1 MRIDLIQNFPDKW
14 TPNTAQ
20 QFILNELANVLDDER
35 KFIIICA
42 PTGSGKSMIAK
53 TLCNTSSYP
62 TVEFQR
68 DCMSGAMYDPNR
80 VSLETHYQRSGCA
93 VLTCTKSLQ
102 DQYVT
107 EFTDGKALKGMVNY
121 PCAVNEDHTYQDG
134 ICKFVSGQKKI
145 CMKEGQCAYI
155 NQRALTDCNRSQF
168 FNYSV
173 FMQRSPKVKHKDF
186 IVCDE
191 ASELETILVG
201 EYTVAISIE
210 PFMNLVNVEIP
221 PTPLKKAPRGEY
233 LNWIDECKEICEQQI
248 AILENNWS
256 EAQKGNKKKKKIPY
270 QELNR
275 HRKLS
280 EYALKLKT
288 LSETWWETEYL
299 IENEDDILVFKPY
312 NVDKL
317 ADRFLFSYGHKVVLM
332 SATIIDHENFAKTLG
347 IKPNDYHYI
356 EAPSMFDPAKAPIKK
371 VGDFGIT
378 YANKRET
385 LPVVSAIAQKLCE
398 VHSGEKGIIHS
409 HSMEIL
415 EYVRRAM
422 GGDKRFLYREDDRTN
437 EDLIKQ
443 HKLSTKDTVL
453 VSPSMTHG
461 VDLKGDL
468 GKFQLIMKAPFSPM
482 GDNRIKRKMKEDPQ
496 WYTNMMLSTLV
507 QACGRCNRTAADE
520 SVTYIL
526 DATAWNTIMRNLKR
540 LPDYFRKRLE
550 G

>member
-53 TLCNTSSYP
+53 TLCNSSSYP
-62 TVEFQR
+62 TKEFQR

-80 VSLETHYQRSGCA
+80 VSLDTHFQRSGCA

-121 PCAVNEDHTYQDG
+121 PCSVNEDHTYQDG
-134 ICKFVSGQKKI
+134 ICKFVSGQKKV

-168 FNYSV
+168 FNYSI
-173 FMQRSPKVKHKDF
+173 FMQRSPKVKFKDF

-191 ASELETILVG
+191 ASELEVILVS

-210 PFMNLVNVEIP
+210 PFMDLVQVAIP
-221 PTPLKKAPRGEY
+221 PTPLKKSPRGEY
-233 LNWIDECKEICEQQI
+233 LNWIDECREICEQQV

-299 IENEDDILVFKPY
+299 IENEDDVLVFKPY

-317 ADRFLFSYGHKVVLM
+317 ADRFLFSYGKKVILM

-356 EAPSMFDPAKAPIKK
+356 EAPSMFDPQKAPIKK

-385 LPVVSAIAQKLCE
+385 LPIVSAIAQKLCE
-398 VHSGEKGIIHS
+398 HHSGEKGIIHS

-507 QACGRCNRTAADE
+507 QACGRCNRTASDE

-526 DATAWNTIMRNLKR
+526 DATAWNTIMRNLNRLPEYFKKR
-540 LPDYFRKRLE
+540 LQ
-550 G
+550 

>member
-14 TPNTAQ
+14 TPNKAQ
-20 QFILNELANVLDDER
+20 QFILNELANVLDDNR

-62 TVEFQR
+62 TKEFQR

-80 VSLETHYQRSGCA
+80 TNLDTHYQRSGCA

-121 PCAVNEDHTYQDG
+121 PCSVNEDHTYQDG
-134 ICKFVSGQKKI
+134 ICKFVSGQKKV
-145 CMKEGQCAYI
+145 CMKEGRCAYI

-173 FMQRSPKVKHKDF
+173 FMQRSSKVKHKDF

-201 EYTVAISIE
+201 EYTVAIAIE
-210 PFMNLVNVEIP
+210 PFMDLVQVAIP
-221 PTPLKKAPRGEY
+221 PTPLKKSPRGEY
-233 LNWIDECKEICEQQI
+233 LTWIDECKEICEQEVG
-248 AILENNWS
+248 ILENNWS

-270 QELNR
+270 AELNR

-288 LSETWWETEYL
+288 LSETWWDTEYL
-299 IENEDDILVFKPY
+299 IENEDDVLVFKPY

-317 ADRFLFSYGHKVVLM
+317 ADRFLFSYGHKVILM
-332 SATIIDHENFAKTLG
+332 SATIIDHANFAKTLG

-356 EAPSMFDPAKAPIKK
+356 EAPSMFDPKKALIKK

-378 YANKRET
+378 YTNKRET

-398 VHSGEKGIIHS
+398 AHSGEKGIIHS

-507 QACGRCNRTAADE
+507 QACGRCNRTASDE
-520 SVTYIL
+520 SITYIL

-540 LPDYFRKRLE
+540 LPEYFRKRLVD
-550 G
+550 

>member
-14 TPNTAQ
+14 TPNEAQ
-20 QFILNELANVLDDER
+20 QFILTELANVLDTER
-35 KFIIICA
+35 KFVIICA

-53 TLCNTSSYP
+53 TLCNASSYP
-62 TVEFQR
+62 TKEFQR

-80 VSLETHYQRSGCA
+80 VHLDTHFQRSGCA

-121 PCAVNEDHTYQDG
+121 PCFVNEDHTYQDG

-145 CMKEGQCAYI
+145 CLKESQCAYM

-173 FMQRSPKVKHKDF
+173 FIQRSNKVKFKDY

-191 ASELETILVG
+191 ASELETILVN
-201 EYTVAISIE
+201 EFTVAISIE
-210 PFMNLVNVEIP
+210 PFLNVVKVEIP
-221 PTPLKKAPRGEY
+221 PTPLKNAQRGEY
-233 LNWIDECKEICEQQI
+233 LTWIDQCRELCEGQI
-248 AILENNWS
+248 AILENEWS
-256 EAQKGNKKKKKIPY
+256 KKEKSKSKKKIPY

-280 EYALKLKT
+280 EYVLKFKT

-317 ADRFLFSYGHKVVLM
+317 ADRFLFSYGSKVILM

-347 IKPNDYHYI
+347 INKSDYHYI
-356 EAPSMFDPAKAPIKK
+356 EAPSMFDPKKALIKK
-371 VGDFGIT
+371 VGDYGIT

-385 LPVVSAIAQKLCE
+385 LPVISKMAQMICE
-398 VHSGEKGIIHS
+398 AHIGQKGIIHS

-443 HKLSTKDTVL
+443 HKLSKKDTVL

-482 GDNRIKRKMKEDPQ
+482 GDNRIKKKMKEDPQ

-507 QACGRCNRTAADE
+507 QACGRCNRTASDE
-520 SVTYIL
+520 SITYIL
-526 DATAWNTIMRNLKR
+526 DATAWNTIKRNLNK
-540 LPDYFRKRLE
+540 LPEYFRKRLVD
-550 G
+550 